1 MRGFFT
7 FIAMFLLLLLVITN
21 GKAQVVNT
29 PAHLK
34 QMGNPADLFG
44 NTQCFTE
51 NIGQYGQTVAGF
63 EQMGRVAY
71 GYEGLDMPVLFTP
84 KGLVHLL
91 RKVERKDEEE
101 RERERRKKQK
111 GEKEEDEDEA
121 GVAIDRTIT
130 MQWLNANPHVQIVA
144 TEITQG
150 YHTYGMLQ
158 GKAKGYRQITY
169 RELYP
174 GIDVVYT
181 LGSHQKPG
189 FEYSLIVRPG
199 ANLGMVQMQ
208 YSGDVKQ
215 VKLTTNGSVLVKS
228 DINGIEETAPIGFYG
243 NSINATGDKVKT
255 IFSLEGQTVGFKLP
269 DGYDSTK
276 TLVIDPFVSNTN
288 NLTGT
293 NAGKAKDVDFDY
305 VGNVYVSG
313 GGTLGSHLL
322 AKYDAAG
329 NLLWTFAG
337 SLTIPTWTFGPY
349 YGGWVVEKNTGN
361 VYLGQGFNFTQ
372 GFIVIRLSTT
382 GLYDNYV
389 TAGNSNFRENW
400 KMIWNCNAG
409 SPQILVAGGGT
420 NSNINLGLFTP
431 PSTTVSAA
439 NITGISPTAFQDMA
453 DMVIDPLNNQIYTL
467 FASGSVPGLN
477 NAIYKHS
484 QPYSAGTIAWNR
496 QSGYNVLQEANNR
509 PYLSTTLIDN
519 STNILA
525 VNANYLFYWDG
536 KNLKAMSK
544 ATGADVGTPI
554 TFANA
559 ALTQGGVVADACN
572 NVFIGTGTGLIKVY
586 QFNGTVFDDAAAP
599 DLQLPGATGTV
610 YDIAYDE
617 AKKLIYASGNGFV
630 ASADVSAYCPTT
642 VYTVNVTPNCIN
654 GSATATISPAPP
666 VGSTVTYNLYL
677 GTVLVT
683 TNTTGVFTG
692 LTPNVTYTV
701 VATINLACSG
711 VQSTTTFSINAPLLT
726 AVSTN
731 TLCGAST
738 GTITATGAGTAGP
751 YTYSIDGT
759 NFSPSNIFTGLAA
772 GIYTITVRDAAG
784 CINRVQVTVVN
795 TDGPAVTASG
805 TNANCS
811 ISNGT
816 VTVTATGGLPP
827 YEYSVNNGVTY
838 QSNNF
843 FTGLAAGTYTIIVRD
858 ANSCTNFA
866 QVTITASATPLLSAI
881 PAAATCGNNN
891 GSITA
896 FGSGGAAPLQYSV
909 NGNTYQLS
917 GSFTNLTPGA
927 YTVYVKDANGCI
939 RTVAVTVA
947 NTAAPTVTA
956 TATISSCSN
965 VNGSITATGNGG
977 VPPLQYSINGT
988 VFQAGNI
995 FTGLAAGVYTVT
1007 VKDFTG
1013 CTAIVSVT
1021 VTGTGGPTVTASATA
1036 SSCGAA
1042 NGSIT
1047 ITGIGTAPFTY
1058 SINGVTFGA
1067 VNLFS
1072 GLAGGN
1078 YIAYARDAT
1087 GCIGAVAV
1095 VVPNIA
1101 GPALTASTTPSSCTV
1116 NDGIITANGSGGTAP
1131 LEYSIDGANYQ
1142 VGNIFAG
1149 LAAGN
1154 YTVYV
1159 RDANGCI
1166 KTVAVTVSNGSG
1178 LALVLSSTVV
1188 SCNASNGTIT
1198 ANASGGAA
1206 PLQYSIDGT
1215 NYQAAN
1221 LFTALAPGNYTV
1233 YVRDA
1238 NGCIVTKLV
1247 TVSSAANLTITATVP
1262 LNTSCAASNGV
1273 IVATGTGGAAPLEYS
1288 INGTVYQT
1296 GRTFINVAAGTYTVY
1311 VRDANGCMA
1320 TTQVTVA
1327 ASTGGPGISTFTVR
1341 VDDAYMCND
1350 AVGRITNPRV
1360 NGANCGTCTFSLNFG
1375 AFVPNAA
1382 QLFINLPPATYA
1394 VTAMDANGCTKTILV
1409 TVDTAVL
1416 ATATAVVTPSACGAN
1431 TGSITITGVGPNT
1444 PYHASIDGIGGP
1456 FVDFDPTHTFSNLAP
1471 GVYTIINA
1479 DDEDFNGVNDPGGC
1493 LDTIIVIVPSIG
1505 GPSIAVSQTG
1515 GTCAQSTGSINA
1527 VGSGGAGGYT
1537 YNINGG
1543 AYQPSG
1549 VFSNLAAG
1557 TYMVGVMDAAGCVS
1571 ATSITVTNTGR
1582 PTATAAVVGAA
1593 CNSGTGSITATGTG
1607 GTAPLTYSINGFDFQ
1622 AANLF
1627 SGLTA
1632 GNYTLYVKDDLG
1644 CYSTV
1649 VISVPSI
1656 PRPTVTAFTISATCN
1671 NNDGMVIANGSAGT
1685 APYRY
1690 SLDGVVFQN
1699 TNSFAGLAAGTY
1711 TVTIKDARDCI
1722 NTTTVALSNT
1732 GAPTFTTV
1740 ITAAN
1745 CGNATGIITVT
1756 AIGGTGPYEYSK
1768 DGVIYQVSNI
1778 FSALLPGT
1786 YTITVRDVNGCQS
1799 NRTVLVGR
1807 TNGPQVLTAAV
1818 VNAACGL
1825 ANGSITATASGGTGA
1840 LQYSI
1845 NGVTYQVSTSFPGLA
1860 AGPYTLYVRDALG
1873 CIKTLAVTLLNLPG
1887 PTLTVSPT
1895 PSSCGKNDGTITVT
1909 ASGGTGAIT
1918 YSINGV
1924 TFQASNVFTGLAAG
1938 PYTVTVRD
1946 IRGCTST
1953 ATTSITTIG
1962 SVVTPSFA
1970 AVAPICAGD
1979 ALSALPTVSQ
1989 NGVTGTWAPALNNT
2003 LTTTYTFTPAVGQC
2017 ANPVSLTIT
2026 VNPAVVPTFNPV
2038 APACAGTALA
2048 ALPTVSLNGI
2058 TGTWLPALDNTTTTV
2073 YTFTPTAGQCASTAT
2088 LTITINPK
2096 PSPILI
2102 SHN

>member
-1 MRGFFT
+1 MRGFLMSIT
-7 FIAMFLLLLLVITN
+7 VFLLLLAAAN
-21 GKAQVVNT
+21 GKAQVVNG
-29 PAHLK
+29 PSPLK
-34 QMGNPADLFG
+34 QIGIPTDLFG

-101 RERERRKKQK
+101 RERERRKK
-111 GEKEEDEDEA
+111 GKEEEGEA

-130 MQWLNANPHVQIVA
+130 MQWLNANPNVQILA
-144 TEITQG
+144 SETAQG

-158 GKAKGYRQITY
+158 GKAKGCRQITY

-181 LGSHQKPG
+181 LNPHHKPG

-208 YSGDVKQ
+208 YGGDVKQ
-215 VKLTTNGSVLVKS
+215 MKLTSNGSVLIKA

-243 NSINATGDKVKT
+243 NSVKTVGEKVKAAFVLAGK
-255 IFSLEGQTVGFKLP
+255 IVGFVLP

-276 TLVIDPFVSNTN
+276 ALVIDPFVSNTN

-389 TAGNSNFRENW
+389 TIGNPNFRENW
-400 KMIWNCNAG
+400 KMIWNCNSG

-420 NSNINLGLFTP
+420 NSNINLGLFAP

-467 FASGSVPGLN
+467 FASGSVPALN

-484 QPYSAGTIAWNR
+484 QPYGAGTIAWNR

-554 TFANA
+554 SFANA
-559 ALTQGGVVADACN
+559 ALIQGGIVADACN
-572 NVFIGTGTGLIKVY
+572 NVFIGTGSGLIKVY
-586 QFNGTVFDDAAAP
+586 QFNGSIFDDAAAP

-711 VQSTTTFSINAPLLT
+711 VQSTTTFIINAPLLT
-726 AVSTN
+726 AVPTH

-738 GTITATGAGTAGP
+738 GTITATASGTAGP

-759 NFSPSNIFTGLAA
+759 NFFPSNIFSALAA

-784 CINRVQVTVVN
+784 CLNRVRVTIEN
-795 TDGPAVTASG
+795 TDGPAVTAAG

-866 QVTITASATPLLSAI
+866 QVTITASATPLLTAI

-891 GSITA
+891 GAITA
-896 FGSGGAAPLQYSV
+896 FGSGGAAPLQYSI
-909 NGNTYQLS
+909 NGNIYQPS
-917 GSFTNLTPGA
+917 GSFTNLTPGT

-939 RTVAVTVA
+939 RTVVVTIA
-947 NTAAPTVTA
+947 NTPAPTVTA
-956 TATISSCSN
+956 VATTAVCSN

-988 VFQAGNI
+988 TFQPGNI

-1013 CTAIVSVT
+1013 CTAITTVT
-1021 VTGTGGPTVTASATA
+1021 VGSTGGPTVTATSTT
-1036 SSCGAA
+1036 SICGGA

-1047 ITGIGTAPFTY
+1047 ISATGTAPFTY
-1058 SINGVTFGA
+1058 SINGTTFVA
-1067 VNLFS
+1067 SNSFI
-1072 GLAGGN
+1072 GLAAGN
-1078 YIAYARDAT
+1078 YIAFARDAT

-1095 VVPNIA
+1095 VVGNVA
-1101 GPALTASTTPSSCTV
+1101 GPSITAVATPSSCIA
-1116 NDGIITANGSGGTAP
+1116 NDGTITATGAGGTAP
-1131 LEYSIDGANYQ
+1131 LEYSIDG
-1142 VGNIFAG
+1142 VGYGASNLFAG
-1149 LAAGN
+1149 LAPGT

-1159 RDANGCI
+1159 KDFNNCI
-1166 KTVAVTVSNGSG
+1166 KTTTVTV
-1178 LALVLSSTVV
+1178 
-1188 SCNASNGTIT
+1188 
-1198 ANASGGAA
+1198 ANASGLGFSTSTVFASCNTSNGVITVVA
-1206 PLQYSIDGT
+1206 QGGTPPLQYSLDGVSYVGT
-1215 NYQAAN
+1215 NI
-1221 LFTALAPGNYTV
+1221 FTGLAPGLYTV
-1233 YVRDA
+1233 YVKDA
-1238 NGCIVTKLV
+1238 NGCIVTKAA
-1247 TVSSAANLTITATVP
+1247 TVSSAANLTVTATVP
-1262 LNTSCAASNGV
+1262 VNTSCGVANGV
-1273 IVATGTGGAAPLEYS
+1273 IVTTGSGGASPLQYS
-1288 INGTVYQT
+1288 IDGVLYQT

-1311 VRDANGCMA
+1311 VKDANGCIS

-1327 ASTGGPGISTFTVR
+1327 ASTGGPGISTFTIR
-1341 VDDAYMCND
+1341 GDNAYPCN
-1350 AVGRITNPRV
+1350 GTLGKITNPRV
-1360 NGANCGTCTFSLNFG
+1360 NGANCGACSFSLDFG
-1375 AFVPNAA
+1375 PFIPNAT
-1382 QLFINLPPATYA
+1382 QLFLNVPVGTHT
-1394 VTAMDANGCTKTILV
+1394 VTAMDANGCTKTIFV
-1409 TVDTAVL
+1409 TIANAVN
-1416 ATATAVVTPSACGAN
+1416 ATATATVTASACGAS
-1431 TGSITITGVGPNT
+1431 TGTITLTGVGPNT
-1444 PYHASIDGIGGP
+1444 PYHVSITGIGGP
-1456 FVDFDPTHTFSNLAP
+1456 WITFDPTYTFTGLAP
-1471 GVYTIINA
+1471 GVYTIISA
-1479 DDEDFNGVNDPGGC
+1479 DDESFDAGPPETPGGC
-1493 LDTIIVIVPSIG
+1493 RDTIKVVVPSLG
-1505 GPSIAVSQTG
+1505 GPTLVATPTA
-1515 GTCAQSTGSINA
+1515 GTCAQSNGSITA
-1527 VGSGGAGGYT
+1527 SASGGTSPYS

-1543 AYQPSG
+1543 AYQASG
-1549 VFSNLAAG
+1549 LFSNLAAG
-1557 TYMVGVMDAAGCVS
+1557 TYQVGTLDGTGCV
-1571 ATSITVTNTGR
+1571 AVIAVTLNSPGN
-1582 PTATAAVVGAA
+1582 PTATATVVAAA
-1593 CNSGTGSITATGTG
+1593 CNAGNGSITATGAG
-1607 GTAPLTYSINGFDFQ
+1607 GIAPLTYSINGFDFQ
-1622 AANLF
+1622 ASNIF
-1627 SGLTA
+1627 TGLTA
-1632 GNYTLYVKDDLG
+1632 GNYTLYVKDNTG
-1644 CYSTV
+1644 CYSTSV
-1649 VISVPSI
+1649 VNVPSI
-1656 PRPTVTAFTISATCN
+1656 PRPVVTAFTVAATCN

-1685 APYRY
+1685 APYQY
-1690 SLDGVVFQN
+1690 SLDGTVFQSS
-1699 TNSFAGLAAGTY
+1699 NSFVGLAAGTY
-1711 TVTIKDARDCI
+1711 TVTIKDARGCI
-1722 NTTTVALSNT
+1722 NTTMVSLANT
-1732 GAPTFTTV
+1732 GAPSFTTA
-1740 ITAAN
+1740 ITVAN
-1745 CGNATGIITVT
+1745 CGNATGVINVT
-1756 AIGGTGPYEYSK
+1756 ANGGTVPYEYSK
-1768 DGVIYQVSNI
+1768 DGVTFQVGNI
-1778 FSALLPGT
+1778 FNGLLPGT
-1786 YTITVRDVNGCQS
+1786 YSITVRDFNGCQS
-1799 NRTVLVGR
+1799 TRNVLVGS
-1807 TNGPQVLTAAV
+1807 TNGPQVLTANV

-1825 ANGSITATASGGTGA
+1825 NNGTITATASGGTGA

-1873 CIKTLAVTLLNLPG
+1873 CIKTLAVNLLNLPG

-1918 YSINGV
+1918 YSINGI

-1938 PYTVTVRD
+1938 NYTVTVRD

-1953 ATTSITTIG
+1953 AATTITTIG

-1979 ALSALPTVSQ
+1979 VLAALPTLSQ
-1989 NGVTGTWAPALNNT
+1989 NGISGTWAPALNNT
-2003 LTTTYTFTPAVGQC
+2003 LTTTYTFTPGVGQC
-2017 ANPVSLTIT
+2017 ANPVTLTIV
-2026 VNPAVVPTFNPV
+2026 VNPAVTPTFNPV
-2038 APACAGTALA
+2038 APICAGATLT
-2048 ALPTVSLNGI
+2048 ALPTLSNNGI
-2058 TGTWLPALDNTTTTV
+2058 TGTWSPALNNSNTTT
-2073 YTFTPTAGQCASTAT
+2073 YTFTPTAGQCASTAV
-2088 LTITINPK
+2088 LTITVNPK
-2096 PSPILI
+2096 PSPVII
-2102 SHN
+2102 YHN